1 MNYPMHPAEAA
12 PALTTPKRADYGRI
26 ILTSRDILGLLVVAE
41 HYGVPYDL
49 LAGYLGIS
57 EQRVRALT
65 VRWRKAGLVE
75 TGNIGPGPAW
85 VWVTPKGMKQTGYT
99 WPADPPALGM
109 LNHHRAALAV
119 RLRMR
124 EDIRDDQEPA
134 SRRAVWRCE
143 RKLREGRPISQP
155 GHIPDAEVTWPATD
169 RSPQGELWAVEAEL
183 MPKGMNRTRAIMSG
197 LLAQPYTA
205 ILYACTPQ
213 AMPGVTA
220 AAETFAPGMTA
231 RIVIR
236 SLPRNG
242 LPPRHGA

>member
-1 MNYPMHPAEAA
+1 MNYATRPAEDT

-26 ILTSRDILGLLVVAE
+26 ILTSRDILGLIVVAE
-41 HYGVPYDL
+41 HYGAPYDL

-85 VWVTPKGMKQTGYT
+85 AWVTPKGMKSVGYT

-119 RLRMR
+119 RL
-124 EDIRDDQEPA
+124 DIREHQEWTP
-134 SRRAVWRCE
+134 RRAVWRCE
-143 RKLREGRPISQP
+143 RKLRDGRPIREP
-155 GHIPDAEVTWPATD
+155 GHIPDAEVTWPTTS

-183 MPKGMNRTRAIMSG
+183 TPKGMNRTRQIMTG
-197 LLAQPYTA
+197 LLAQPYNA

-220 AAETFAPGMTA
+220 AAATFAPGMTA
-231 RIVIR
+231 RIIIR
-236 SLPRNG
+236 PLPAYG

>member
-1 MNYPMHPAEAA
+1 MNYATDSAEDTTQ
-12 PALTTPKRADYGRI
+12 PTTPKRADYGRI

-41 HYGVPYDL
+41 HFGAPYDL
-49 LAGYLGIS
+49 LAGYLGVS

-119 RLRMR
+119 RLRIR
-124 EDIRDDQEPA
+124 EDREQAP
-134 SRRAVWRCE
+134 RGPVWRCE
-143 RKLREGRPISQP
+143 RKLREGRPIREP
-155 GHIPDAEVTWPATD
+155 GHIPDAEITWPATD
-169 RSPQGELWAVEAEL
+169 RSPHGELWAVEAEL
-183 MPKGMNRTRAIMSG
+183 TPKGMNRTRQIMTG
-197 LLAQPYTA
+197 LLAQPYTSV
-205 ILYACTPQ
+205 LYACTPQ

-231 RIVIR
+231 RIIVR
-236 SLPRNG
+236 PLPRNG